1 MIERS
6 GYKFFVK
13 LGYENLS
20 TFCKNRSAVGHLLA
34 NCQQKKNKN
43 KNKQTNKQTTT
54 PSHETLILESTR
66 TKEVL

>member
-20 TFCKNRSAVGHLLA
+20 TFCKNRSAVGHLLE
-34 NCQQKKNKN
+34 NCQQKKKQ
-43 KNKQTNKQTTT
+43 KQKQTNKQQ
-54 PSHETLILESTR
+54 PHH
-66 TKEVL
+66 TKR